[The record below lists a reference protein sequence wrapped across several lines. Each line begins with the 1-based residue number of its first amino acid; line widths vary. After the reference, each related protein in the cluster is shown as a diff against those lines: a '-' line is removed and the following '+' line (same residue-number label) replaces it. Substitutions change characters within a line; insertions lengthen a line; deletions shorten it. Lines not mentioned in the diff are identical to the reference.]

1 MRKRQTI
8 RDLLQP
14 LWEEHARLSYV
25 IAVLVAELVHHPPL
39 FVSCQKVVKGDH
51 NRPQNNSEESGPQ
64 DCQSQAGGSQGK
76 VLRVTDPMVEPAK
89 RRSASEELVEVHLPG
104 AAYKDG
110 RSTHEQ
116 DRTRDPNR
124 LEEKPGGQDH
134 VGQEE
139 RRQPAR
145 GRPMGEPEQDG
156 IEGRVKERRKGADHN
171 QHLKGDDEVQ
181 DDGGPE
187 EST

>member
-1 MRKRQTI
+1 MLQTP
-8 RDLLQP
+8 R
-14 LWEEHARLSYV
+14 EKHARPGH
-25 IAVLVAELVHHPPL
+25 VLAIPVAELVHHPPL
-39 FVSCQKVVKGDH
+39 FVPCQKVVKGDH
-51 NRPQNNSEESGPQ
+51 DHPQDNGEKPRPQ
-64 DCQSQAGGSQGK
+64 DCQPQSGGSQGQ
-76 VLRVTDPMVEPAK
+76 VLRVANPTVEPTEGRVVPK
-89 RRSASEELVEVHLPG
+89 ELVEVHLPG
-104 AAYKDG
+104 ADQEDG

-116 DRTRDPNR
+116 DRTRNPNR

-134 VGQEE
+134 MGQEE